1 MAKPK
6 TLKEYYQQQQAI
18 FQPVLDSQVLY
29 QSNDAVQKARDYAIT
44 TGVDYGF
51 EMVPVSWEPVHKGID
66 DLLHARIMRCS

>member
-1 MAKPK
+1 M
-6 TLKEYYQQQQAI
+6 
-18 FQPVLDSQVLY
+18 FDSDY

-44 TGVDYGF
+44 TGADYGF